1 MKQLAKVLEK
11 GHTQMAQ
18 INDTLVERGNR
29 YGKFID
35 NAEIAQHLKRYIR
48 LQPSYDLLAADQR
61 EALDNIC
68 IKMSR
73 ILSQGTDPEYVD
85 NWVDMA
91 GYASLVVDRLSIN
104 NKT

>member
-1 MKQLAKVLEK
+1 MSHLDE
-11 GHTQMAQ
+11 
-18 INDTLVERGNR
+18 TLSERGNR

-35 NAEIAQHLKRYIR
+35 NAEIAQDLKAYIR
-48 LQPSYDLLAADQR
+48 DTQSYSILAADQR

-91 GYASLVVDRLSIN
+91 GYASLVVDRLNGKIQ
-104 NKT
+104 